1 MIRYPCEVSL
11 TNVFKDLAVTCF
23 TVFNGPLNMI
33 GYVEKKSYFYS
44 ASLAILNIKVYM
56 IYLAYVFYVQIVML
70 SSTNG
75 EKKQGFFDCHNSLIA
90 VYKSA
95 WNVLGHAEETLR
107 KL

>member
-44 ASLAILNIKVYM
+44 ASLAILNIKIYM
-56 IYLAYVFYVQIVML
+56 IYLAYVFYVQITIIYLLCFLQQMERRNKA
-70 SSTNG
+70 SS
-75 EKKQGFFDCHNSLIA
+75 I
-90 VYKSA
+90 VIIP
-95 WNVLGHAEETLR
+95 
-107 KL
+107 

>member
-1 MIRYPCEVSL
+1 
-11 TNVFKDLAVTCF
+11 
-23 TVFNGPLNMI
+23 
-33 GYVEKKSYFYS
+33 
-44 ASLAILNIKVYM
+44 M
-56 IYLAYVFYVQIVML
+56 IYLAYVFYVQITIIHLLYIHML

>member
-56 IYLAYVFYVQIVML
+56 IYLAYVFYVQITIIHLLCFLQQMERRNKA
-70 SSTNG
+70 SS
-75 EKKQGFFDCHNSLIA
+75 I
-90 VYKSA
+90 V
-95 WNVLGHAEETLR
+95 VIP
-107 KL
+107 

>member
-44 ASLAILNIKVYM
+44 ASLAILNIK
-56 IYLAYVFYVQIVML
+56 IYI
-70 SSTNG
+70 
-75 EKKQGFFDCHNSLIA
+75 
-90 VYKSA
+90 
-95 WNVLGHAEETLR
+95 
-107 KL
+107 